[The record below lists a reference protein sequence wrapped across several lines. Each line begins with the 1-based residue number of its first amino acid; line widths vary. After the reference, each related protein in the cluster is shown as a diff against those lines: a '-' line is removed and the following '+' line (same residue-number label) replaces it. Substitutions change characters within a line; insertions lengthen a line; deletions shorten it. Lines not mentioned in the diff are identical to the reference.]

1 MPQTLIYVTTSSL
14 EEATAIG
21 RALVDERL
29 AACAN
34 ILPGLTSIY
43 RWEGALTED
52 SECALIA
59 KTTSACTDALIARV
73 KALHSYD
80 CPCIVA
86 LPITAGNPAFLEWI
100 KTETA

>member
-1 MPQTLIYVTTSSL
+1 MPQTLIYVTASSA

-34 ILPGLTSIY
+34 ILPGVTSIY
-43 RWEGALTED
+43 RWEGALAED

-59 KTTSACTDALIARV
+59 KTTTERTDALIARV

-86 LPITAGNPAFLEWI
+86 LPITAGKPAFLEWI
-100 KTETA
+100 TTETA